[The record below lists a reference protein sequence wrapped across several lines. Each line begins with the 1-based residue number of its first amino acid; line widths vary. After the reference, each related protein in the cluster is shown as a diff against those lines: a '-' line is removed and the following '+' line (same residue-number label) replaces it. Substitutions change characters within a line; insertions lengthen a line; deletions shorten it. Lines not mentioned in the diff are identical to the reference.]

1 MKNGRCRMH
10 GGPSPGAPKG
20 NKNAYKHG
28 HYTADAIARRRSIA
42 TLIRSVAESARPGA
56 VRIAANE

>member
-20 NKNAYKHG
+20 NKNAG
-28 HYTADAIARRRSIA
+28 LTAIAEHDHAI
-42 TLIRSVAESARPGA
+42 
-56 VRIAANE
+56 

>member
-28 HYTADAIARRRSIA
+28 RYTAEAIARRREVWA
-42 TLIRSVAESARPGA
+42 LIRAARDLLGD
-56 VRIAANE
+56 NEVS